1 MAKIVYG
8 ISGCGSGHSSRA
20 REIMSHLREQG
31 HEILGVSYDRGYRNL
46 KDDFNMFEVPGL
58 HIVAIQNRVSKM
70 QTAIK
75 NLKSLTGGI
84 EKFLEFKKTVFSDF
98 QPDIVLCDFEPLTA
112 YMATHRDLPL
122 VTIDNQHRMRYMEY
136 PCPSILKKD
145 AIVAETVIRAFV
157 PKPDVSLVTTF
168 FFGDIKNERTFL
180 FPPILRKSVMDA
192 RASNEGHILVYLT
205 QQSETIIDMFRNFPR
220 ERFLI
225 YGTGCE
231 IKEVNLSYKPFSLDG
246 FLDDLASSKAVI
258 STAGFTL
265 MTESLHLGKPMLA
278 LPMGG
283 QFEQELNAHLLED
296 LNYGKNGRNSDSES
310 IGDFLYRLPEYRS
323 ALDNYPAQDNRAI
336 FAKLDA
342 LLSNDCNLA
351 KEAHKNRRN
360 PLETSNSE
368 N

>member
-20 REIMSHLREQG
+20 REIISHLREKG
-31 HEILGVSYDRGYRNL
+31 HEILGVSYDRGYQNL

-70 QTAIK
+70 QTVVK

-84 EKFLEFKKTVFSDF
+84 EKFREFKRTVFDDF
-98 QPDIVLCDFEPLTA
+98 QPDIVICDFEPLTA
-112 YMATHRDLPL
+112 YMATHRGLPL
-122 VTIDNQHRMRYMEY
+122 ITIDNQHRMRYMKY
-136 PCPSILKKD
+136 PCPQILKKD
-145 AIVAETVIRAFV
+145 AAIAEAVIRAFV

-180 FPPILRKSVMDA
+180 FPPILRKSVLDA
-192 RASNEGHILVYLT
+192 QTSNEGHILVYLT
-205 QQSETIIDMFRNFPR
+205 QKSATIIDMLRSFSR

-225 YGTGCE
+225 YGADCE
-231 IKEVNLSYKPFSLDG
+231 ITETNLSYKPFSLDG
-246 FLDDLASSKAVI
+246 FLNDLASAKAVI

-265 MTESLHLGKPMLA
+265 MTEALHLGKPMLA

-283 QFEQELNAHLLED
+283 QFEQELNAYLLED
-296 LNYGKNGRNSDSES
+296 LNYGKNGRDSDTES
-310 IGDFLYRLPEYRS
+310 IGDFLYRLPEYRA
-323 ALDNYPAQDNRAI
+323 ALENYPAQDNRAI
-336 FAKLDA
+336 FAKLDD
-342 LLSNDCNLA
+342 LLSNDCSLA

-360 PLETSNSE
+360 LIETGDQRN
-368 N
+368 

>member
-20 REIMSHLREQG
+20 REIMSHLQEQG
-31 HEILGVSYDRGYRNL
+31 HQIFGVSYDRGYKNL

-84 EKFLEFKKTVFSDF
+84 EKFRDFKKAAFSDF
-98 QPDIVLCDFEPLTA
+98 DPDIVLCDFEPLTA

-145 AIVAETVIRAFV
+145 ATIAETVIRAFV
-157 PKPDVSLVTTF
+157 PKPDISLVTTF
-168 FFGDIKNERTFL
+168 FFGDIKNDRTFL
-180 FPPILRKSVMDA
+180 FPPILRRSVLDA
-192 RASNEGHILVYLT
+192 KVSNEGHILVYLT
-205 QQSETIIDMFRNFPR
+205 QKSEAIIEMFKKFPQ
-220 ERFLI
+220 EEFII
-225 YGTGCE
+225 YGADCE
-231 IKEVNLSYKPFSLDG
+231 IKKTNMSYKPFSLDG
-246 FLDDLASSKAVI
+246 FLNDLASSKAVI

-310 IGDFLYRLPEYRS
+310 ISDFLYRIPEYLS
-323 ALDNYPAQDNRAI
+323 ALENYPAQDNRAI
-336 FAKLDA
+336 FSKLDD

-351 KEAHKNRRN
+351 KEAHKKRGQKN
-360 PLETSNSE
+360 LS
-368 N
+368 